1 VTPRQRWDGMP
12 DEPLFR
18 KILIANRGEMALRI
32 LRACHDLGVSAVV
45 AYSDADRDSLP
56 VRMADEAVCIGPAQ
70 VARSYNNI
78 PAIIS
83 AALITGCDAIHPGYG
98 FLAENPYLA
107 EICAQVGVTFI
118 GPPPEVIETMG
129 NKAEARKMMQQAG
142 VPIVPGSPGPIAH
155 LGEARQIARQIGYP
169 LIVKA
174 VAGGGGRGMRVV
186 HDDQDL
192 VRALPLAQAEADAA
206 FGNDSVY
213 VERFIDRPRHVEVQI
228 LADNYGEVVAI
239 GERDCSIQ
247 RRHQKVI
254 EEAPAPNLTRKTRD
268 ALMRAAVKGA
278 KAAGYVNA
286 GTLEFLVDGPGDFYF
301 MEMNTRIQVEHP
313 VTEMITGIDLVA
325 WQIRIAAGQ
334 RLTLS
339 QRDCEPRGHAIE
351 CRVNAEDATND
362 FRPSVGT
369 VDLYVAPGGPGV
381 RVDSHL
387 YAGYSVPPFYDS
399 LLGKIITWGQDRDEA
414 ASRMERALAETVIS
428 GVPQTVAFLRDI
440 VADEA
445 FRSGAFDTGFIARY
459 NQRPRRPEELIE
471 AGAEVERAPGG
482 SR

>member
-1 VTPRQRWDGMP
+1 MP
-12 DEPLFR
+12 DKPLFR
-18 KILIANRGEMALRI
+18 KILIANRGEIALRI

-118 GPPPEVIETMG
+118 GPPPEVIEVMG

-155 LGEARQIARQIGYP
+155 LGEARQIAREIGYP

-213 VERFIDRPRHVEVQI
+213 VERFVDRPRHVEVQV

-247 RRHQKVI
+247 RRHQKLI
-254 EEAPAPNLTRKTRD
+254 EEAPAPNLPRKTRD
-268 ALMRAAVKGA
+268 ALLRSAVKGA
-278 KAAGYVNA
+278 KAADYVNA
-286 GTLEFLVDGPGDFYF
+286 GTLEFLVDGRGDFYF

-440 VADEA
+440 VADEE
-445 FRSGAFDTGFIARY
+445 FRSGSFDTGFIARY
-459 NQRPRRPEELIE
+459 SQRARRVDDLVE
-471 AGAEVERAPGG
+471 AGLEIERAPGG
-482 SR
+482 RR

>member
-1 VTPRQRWDGMP
+1 M
-12 DEPLFR
+12 
-18 KILIANRGEMALRI
+18 
-32 LRACHDLGVSAVV
+32 
-45 AYSDADRDSLP
+45 
-56 VRMADEAVCIGPAQ
+56 
-70 VARSYNNI
+70 
-78 PAIIS
+78 
-83 AALITGCDAIHPGYG
+83 
-98 FLAENPYLA
+98 
-107 EICAQVGVTFI
+107 
-118 GPPPEVIETMG
+118 
-129 NKAEARKMMQQAG
+129 
-142 VPIVPGSPGPIAH
+142 
-155 LGEARQIARQIGYP
+155 GEA
-169 LIVKA
+169 A
-174 VAGGGGRGMRVV
+174 VAG
-186 HDDQDL
+186 
-192 VRALPLAQAEADAA
+192 AK
-206 FGNDSVY
+206 
-213 VERFIDRPRHVEVQI
+213 
-228 LADNYGEVVAI
+228 AI
-239 GERDCSIQ
+239 GYES
-247 RRHQKVI
+247 
-254 EEAPAPNLTRKTRD
+254 
-268 ALMRAAVKGA
+268 
-278 KAAGYVNA
+278 A
-286 GTLEFLVDGPGDFYF
+286 GTMEFLVDPDKNFYF